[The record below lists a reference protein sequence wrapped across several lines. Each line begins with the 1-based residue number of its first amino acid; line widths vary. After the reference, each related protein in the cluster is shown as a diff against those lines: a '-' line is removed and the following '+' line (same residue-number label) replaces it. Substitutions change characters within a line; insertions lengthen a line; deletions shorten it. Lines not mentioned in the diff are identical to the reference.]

1 MEFFIELLT
10 DCIAD
15 SAMDSI
21 RLIPFLFLTY
31 LIMEYVEHKTGD
43 RTVNMIRKAGKT
55 GPVWGG
61 VLGVFPQCGFSAS
74 ASGLYGGGLI
84 TVGTLLAV
92 YLSTSD
98 EMLPIFLS
106 EQVEPGLIIKIL
118 GLKLMIGLITGLA
131 VDWILRHM
139 PGHQHRGEHIH
150 EVCEHE
156 HCGCRE
162 GNIVSSAL
170 IHTIRIV
177 WYIFLISLLLNLF
190 IGWFGEEN
198 LAGLI
203 LNVPVAGQMLAGLAG
218 LIPNCASS
226 VIITRLYLDG
236 VLNGGAMMSG
246 LLVGAGVGLMV
257 LFRTMNDKKKALKI
271 VGILY
276 VSGVIWGLLIQLL
289 GIL

>member
-1 MEFFIELLT
+1 MEFFIEFLT
-10 DCIAD
+10 DCAAD

-43 RTVNMIRKAGKT
+43 RTVKMIRQAGKT
-55 GPVWGG
+55 GPIWGG
-61 VLGVFPQCGFSAS
+61 ILGIFPQCGFSAS

-106 EQVEPGLIIKIL
+106 EQVETSLIMKIL
-118 GLKLMIGLITGLA
+118 GLKLVIGLITGLSA
-131 VDWILRHM
+131 DWVLRHM
-139 PGHQHRGEHIH
+139 PRHKHNGERIH

-156 HCGCRE
+156 HCGCKD

-170 IHTIRIV
+170 IHTIQIV
-177 WYIFLISLLLNLF
+177 WYIFLISLLLNVF
-190 IGWFGEEN
+190 IGWFGEDN

-246 LLVGAGVGLMV
+246 LLVSAGVGLMI
-257 LFRTMNDKKKALKI
+257 LFRTMSDRKKALEI
-271 VGILY
+271 VGVLY
-276 VSGVIWGLLIQLL
+276 ASGVFWGLLIQLT